1 MERPINVFWDFI
13 RNLKD
18 LVVSVKIGNS
28 KADPFGSVLEQ
39 LSETEFKV
47 EDTNGNQGVCK
58 LVEKQTD
65 DLDSNEMSLLGFVLS
80 SSTFVYISKLVRN
93 IMEDFENNKF
103 SWDVENDSTT
113 NILILT
119 GKI

>member
-1 MERPINVFWDFI
+1 
-13 RNLKD
+13 
-18 LVVSVKIGNS
+18 
-28 KADPFGSVLEQ
+28 
-39 LSETEFKV
+39 
-47 EDTNGNQGVCK
+47 
-58 LVEKQTD
+58 
-65 DLDSNEMSLLGFVLS
+65 MSLLGFVLS